1 MGAHA
6 LVIKLSGAD
15 TSGGEQDELIVD
27 MKTDLVYT
35 NAEFAEDWAGADT
48 PEKVAFLL
56 AAVYDNIVS
65 GAEEFFWSSGTETN
79 IRLTEEEIEAIN
91 KELTA
96 YFEANPIERPTEP
109 PTEIPTEPVAVEESE
124 PEVSGQ
130 PSQTVSGSGEWSI
143 SEQDVAD
150 ALRKIQQTEDY
161 RFLATDPTLIQLDAA
176 YEYYLEDFE
185 GMEVHLLLLRL
196 GGIDKDRHGFSG
208 DVFLVDLATGAIYS
222 NFNVPLDGWDP
233 FMGMIDVC
241 EVLLSTMFWEDE
253 AVLPIW
259 SGMESIITAPQTVLD
274 AVNAFVK

>member
-1 MGAHA
+1 M
-6 LVIKLSGAD
+6 
-15 TSGGEQDELIVD
+15 
-27 MKTDLVYT
+27 
-35 NAEFAEDWAGADT
+35 
-48 PEKVAFLL
+48 
-56 AAVYDNIVS
+56 
-65 GAEEFFWSSGTETN
+65 
-79 IRLTEEEIEAIN
+79 
-91 KELTA
+91 
-96 YFEANPIERPTEP
+96 
-109 PTEIPTEPVAVEESE
+109 VEESE

-161 RFLATDPTLIQLDAA
+161 QFLAADPAMIQLDAA

-233 FMGMIDVC
+233 FTGMIDAC

-253 AVLPIW
+253 TIVPIW
-259 SGMESIITAPQTVLD
+259 SDMETIATVPQNVLD
-274 AVNAFVK
+274 AVNTALAG